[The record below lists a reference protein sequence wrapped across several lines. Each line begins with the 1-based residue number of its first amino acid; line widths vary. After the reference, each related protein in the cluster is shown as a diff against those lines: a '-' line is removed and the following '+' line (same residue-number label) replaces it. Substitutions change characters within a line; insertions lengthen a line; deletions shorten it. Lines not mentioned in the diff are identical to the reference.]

1 MPAKKEP
8 KKEDLGTARSPALD
22 PIAYV
27 LEFRAYRFDVNSLP
41 TAAQQKQ
48 CSEQIQAESS
58 EEVYEL
64 WESFNQFFSMKEC
77 AHALQL
83 AEGDLGRA
91 AQWLV
96 SHGLQERQCP
106 TLLPEDCTV
115 IAQVELD
122 PKKLSP
128 ELLSG
133 DASAL
138 LKAAMAQKEQPPPPS
153 SYGGYYLQQ
162 QQQPSKAPGY
172 SLGMGGWKQPQRA
185 ESGRD
190 IKSSLAN
197 LLKELVAKDPDPPL
211 KAQDVLLGS
220 WSAENG
226 QLTVHLTGKEP
237 WEARVF
243 QLRETGSVGAAPEE
257 EPLELPL
264 LMKAKS
270 SEAKI
275 GGPLRREELKRSK
288 PEEGGAGG
296 DGDDADK
303 LLELYIKEAHK
314 DAEFSEK
321 RKAMKQKVK
330 EALLAKRGRH
340 QDDPREEDKQK
351 EKRPPSPAELFE
363 PLQLRSALVAVLQ
376 SESLP
381 HAQPAVLT
389 YEPLAKRY
397 YSFSA
402 SQPGHVPF
410 VSVFQDLSQCARVA
424 REALP
429 PRFWA

>member
-1 MPAKKEP
+1 MEQQQKDAEALRRKEAENKKAEDKDKAGDKKAPQPAAKKRVPAKKEP

-197 LLKELVAKDPDPPL
+197 LLKELVAKGLIEYVAFPAGLAEKYQSFTQAD
-211 KAQDVLLGS
+211 LGRLR
-220 WSAENG
+220 AAGYTREFK
-226 QLTVHLTGKEP
+226 TVEQG
-237 WEARVF
+237 V
-243 QLRETGSVGAAPEE
+243 AAYVAA
-257 EPLELPL
+257 L
-264 LMKAKS
+264 
-270 SEAKI
+270 
-275 GGPLRREELKRSK
+275 
-288 PEEGGAGG
+288 
-296 DGDDADK
+296 
-303 LLELYIKEAHK
+303 
-314 DAEFSEK
+314 
-321 RKAMKQKVK
+321 QKK
-330 EALLAKRGRH
+330 
-340 QDDPREEDKQK
+340 
-351 EKRPPSPAELFE
+351 
-363 PLQLRSALVAVLQ
+363 
-376 SESLP
+376 
-381 HAQPAVLT
+381 
-389 YEPLAKRY
+389 
-397 YSFSA
+397 
-402 SQPGHVPF
+402 
-410 VSVFQDLSQCARVA
+410 
-424 REALP
+424 
-429 PRFWA
+429 